1 MILYVDAGWVLNVQV
16 AVSPVNTPVRDWGA
30 LHCMTERHRYE
41 RFAGEPYYEEA
52 AARAATF
59 LHTSLILEPFSDYNA
74 TIGAAC
80 AQMYMEES
88 GERITPPPGAMVGL
102 VRELRRTTR
111 LRLGDTARRFRDWA
125 D

>member
-16 AVSPVNTPVRDWGA
+16 EVSPVNTPVRDWGA

-41 RFAGEPYYEEA
+41 RFSGEPYYEEA

-80 AQMYMEES
+80 ARMYMEES
-88 GERITPPPGAMVGL
+88 GEPITPPPGGMVKL
-102 VRELRRTTR
+102 VREIREIGG
-111 LRLGDTARRFRDWA
+111 LRLGETARRLRDWA